1 MMMPANFSAVAE
13 NELTYVVGGA
23 SLADYLAPAMK
34 AENWQ
39 KFNKNLIMIVG
50 NGYLNMGL
58 GAVLTGIF
66 SGNYR
71 VGSLTKGYANGIEDM
86 WNAHIDAGKAG
97 AGWGLLNAIAN
108 VGLQVVGN
116 LSAIYALGNGDVG
129 LTLNDNTVGKNGAWF
144 TPSKG

>member
-50 NGYLNMGL
+50 NGVLNKNL
-58 GAVLTGIF
+58 GGVLSDVF
-66 SGNYR
+66 SGTYR
-71 VGSLTKGYANGIEDM
+71 IGSTLSGNFDTLKTQWKSNIET
-86 WNAHIDAGKAG
+86 GETE
-97 AGWGLLNAIAN
+97 GWGLLNAVAN
-108 VGLQVVGN
+108 VGLQVAGN
-116 LSAIYALGNGDVG
+116 LAAIYALGNGDVG
-129 LTLNDNTVGKNGAWF
+129 LSLTDKTVGKDANGWV
-144 TPSKG
+144 

>member
-50 NGYLNMGL
+50 NGYLNKYL
-58 GAVLTGIF
+58 GTALGHVF

-71 VGSLTKGYANGIEDM
+71 IGDTTTATFDVLTGNWKANMEY
-86 WNAHIDAGKAG
+86 GKEH
-97 AGWGLLNAIAN
+97 GWGLLNAVAN
-108 VGLQVVGN
+108 VGLQAAGG

-129 LTLNDNTVGKNGAWF
+129 LKLSAKNIADGVLSF
-144 TPSKG
+144 

>member
-50 NGYLNMGL
+50 NGYLNKYL
-58 GAVLTGIF
+58 GTALGHVFSGSYRIGDTTTATFDVLTGDW
-66 SGNYR
+66 
-71 VGSLTKGYANGIEDM
+71 KANMEY
-86 WNAHIDAGKAG
+86 GKEH
-97 AGWGLLNAIAN
+97 GWGLLNAVAN
-108 VGLQVVGN
+108 VGLQVAGG
-116 LSAIYALGNGDVG
+116 LSAIYTLGNGDVG
-129 LTLNDNTVGKNGAWF
+129 LKLSAENVKDGVLSF
-144 TPSKG
+144 

>member
-23 SLADYLAPAMK
+23 DLSAYLAPVMK

-50 NGYLNMGL
+50 NGYLNKYL
-58 GAVLTGIF
+58 GTALGHVF

-71 VGSLTKGYANGIEDM
+71 IGDTTTATFDVLTGNWKANMEY
-86 WNAHIDAGKAG
+86 GKEH
-97 AGWGLLNAIAN
+97 GWGLLNAVAN
-108 VGLQVVGN
+108 VGLQAVGG

-129 LTLNDNTVGKNGAWF
+129 LKLAADSVKDGVLTF
-144 TPSKG
+144 

>member
-1 MMMPANFSAVAE
+1 MPANFSAVAE

-66 SGNYR
+66 SGSYR
-71 VGSLTKGYANGIEDM
+71 VGALTKGYADGIEGM
-86 WNAHIDAGKAG
+86 WKHNMKVGETE
-97 AGWGLLNAIAN
+97 GWGLLNAIAN

-116 LSAIYALGNGDVG
+116 LAAIYALGNGDVG

>member
-23 SLADYLAPAMK
+23 DLSAYLAPVMK

-50 NGYLNMGL
+50 NGYLNKYL
-58 GAVLTGIF
+58 GTALGHVF

-71 VGSLTKGYANGIEDM
+71 IGDTTTATFDVLTGNWKANMEY
-86 WNAHIDAGKAG
+86 GKEH
-97 AGWGLLNAIAN
+97 GWGLLNAVAN
-108 VGLQVVGN
+108 VGLQAVGG

-129 LTLNDNTVGKNGAWF
+129 LKLAADGVKDGVLSF
-144 TPSKG
+144 

>member
-50 NGYLNMGL
+50 NGVLNQNL
-58 GAVLTGIF
+58 GSVLNNVF
-66 SGNYR
+66 SGTYR
-71 VGSLTKGYANGIEDM
+71 IGSTLSGNFDTLKTQWKDNMTTGETE
-86 WNAHIDAGKAG
+86 
-97 AGWGLLNAIAN
+97 GWGLLNAVAN
-108 VGLQVVGN
+108 VGLQVAGN
-116 LSAIYALGNGDVG
+116 LAAIYALGNGDVG
-129 LTLNDNTVGKNGAWF
+129 LSLTDKTLGKDANGWA
-144 TPSKG
+144 

>member
-23 SLADYLAPAMK
+23 DLSAYLAPVMK

-50 NGYLNMGL
+50 NGYLNKYL
-58 GAVLTGIF
+58 GTALGHVF

-71 VGSLTKGYANGIEDM
+71 IGDTTTATFDVLTGNWKANMEY
-86 WNAHIDAGKAG
+86 GKEH
-97 AGWGLLNAIAN
+97 GWGLLNAVAN
-108 VGLQVVGN
+108 VGLQAVGG

-129 LTLNDNTVGKNGAWF
+129 LKLNAKNIGDGVLSF
-144 TPSKG
+144 

>member
-50 NGYLNMGL
+50 NGYLNRGL
-58 GAVLTGIF
+58 GAVLEGVF
-66 SGNYR
+66 SGSYR
-71 VGSLTKGYANGIEDM
+71 VGALTKGYADGMEAM
-86 WNAHIDAGKAG
+86 WKHNMKVGETE
-97 AGWGLLNAIAN
+97 GWGLLNALAN
-108 VGLQVVGN
+108 VGLQVAGN
-116 LSAIYALGNGDVG
+116 LSAIYALGNGDIG
-129 LTLNDNTVGKNGAWF
+129 LTLNDNTVGKNGDWF
-144 TPSKG
+144 HE

>member
-1 MMMPANFSAVAE
+1 MPANFSAVAE

-66 SGNYR
+66 SGSYR
-71 VGSLTKGYANGIEDM
+71 VGALTKGYADGIESM
-86 WNAHIDAGKAG
+86 WKHNMKVGETE
-97 AGWGLLNAIAN
+97 GWGLLNAIAN

-116 LSAIYALGNGDVG
+116 LSAIYALGNGDIG

>member
-1 MMMPANFSAVAE
+1 MPANFSAVAE

-50 NGYLNMGL
+50 NGFLNKTL
-58 GAVLTGIF
+58 GYAMDYVF
-66 SGNYR
+66 SGEYR
-71 VGSLTKGYANGIEDM
+71 VGDLTQGIGDSIKYVWKNNMQIGETE
-86 WNAHIDAGKAG
+86 
-97 AGWGLLNAIAN
+97 GWGLLNAIAN
-108 VGLQVVGN
+108 VGLRVAGG

-129 LTLNDNTVGKNGAWF
+129 LSLTDNTIGKGQTWG
-144 TPSKG
+144 KY

>member
-50 NGYLNMGL
+50 NGYLNKYMGTAL
-58 GAVLTGIF
+58 GHVF

-71 VGSLTKGYANGIEDM
+71 IGDTTTATFDVLTGNWK
-86 WNAHIDAGKAG
+86 
-97 AGWGLLNAIAN
+97 LNR
-108 VGLQVVGN
+108 
-116 LSAIYALGNGDVG
+116 D
-129 LTLNDNTVGKNGAWF
+129 
-144 TPSKG
+144 

>member
-23 SLADYLAPAMK
+23 DLAAYLAPVMK

-50 NGYLNMGL
+50 NGYLNKYL
-58 GAVLTGIF
+58 GTALGHVF

-71 VGSLTKGYANGIEDM
+71 IGDTTTATFDVLTGNWKANMEY
-86 WNAHIDAGKAG
+86 GKEH
-97 AGWGLLNAIAN
+97 GWGLLNAVAN
-108 VGLQVVGN
+108 VGLQAVGG

-129 LTLNDNTVGKNGAWF
+129 LKLAAENVKDGVLGF
-144 TPSKG
+144 